1 VTSFVRVT
9 KQAKV
14 ERGGEGT
21 RRCPWCRRELPTP
34 AKTGRPR
41 VYCRQSCRQ
50 QDYAAR
56 RRAVELRLGDDELV
70 IERTHV
76 DELRDAAD
84 VLAYAVDDA
93 DRDLASKNP
102 TKAELREIL
111 DWVLDAARPIH
122 RLARR

>member
-1 VTSFVRVT
+1 M
-9 KQAKV
+9 
-14 ERGGEGT
+14 
-21 RRCPWCRRELPTP
+21 
-34 AKTGRPR
+34 
-41 VYCRQSCRQ
+41 
-50 QDYAAR
+50 
-56 RRAVELRLGDDELV
+56 ELRLGDDELV

>member
-1 VTSFVRVT
+1 
-9 KQAKV
+9 
-14 ERGGEGT
+14 
-21 RRCPWCRRELPTP
+21 
-34 AKTGRPR
+34 

-50 QDYAAR
+50 QDYEAR

-70 IERTHV
+70 VARTHV

-84 VLAYAVDDA
+84 VLAYAVEDA
-93 DRDLASKNP
+93 ERDLAANTSP

-111 DWVLDAARPIH
+111 DWLLDAARPLH